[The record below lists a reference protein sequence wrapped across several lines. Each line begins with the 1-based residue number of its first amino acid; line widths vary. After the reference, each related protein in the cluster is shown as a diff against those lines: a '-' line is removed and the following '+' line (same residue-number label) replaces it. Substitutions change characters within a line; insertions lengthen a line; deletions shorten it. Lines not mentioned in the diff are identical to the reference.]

1 MKKSEYQAA
10 RRLIRDNGNY
20 ALRWL
25 SNPIASTMDIL
36 IYGQGV
42 DRLAIRADIV
52 AYCKRVGL
60 ECNVRQTA

>member
-1 MKKSEYQAA
+1 MNKSEYQAA

-25 SNPIASTMDIL
+25 SNPIASTMDML
-36 IYGQGV
+36 IYGQRA

-60 ECNVRQTA
+60 ECNVRHTA